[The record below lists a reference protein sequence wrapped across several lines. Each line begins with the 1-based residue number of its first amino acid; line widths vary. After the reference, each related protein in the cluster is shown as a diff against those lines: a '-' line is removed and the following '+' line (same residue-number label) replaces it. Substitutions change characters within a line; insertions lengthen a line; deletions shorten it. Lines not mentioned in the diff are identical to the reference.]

1 MSFEDLIIFGI
12 GMNVTA
18 GLGALAFAWFDDRWG
33 SKRVIYISLVALI
46 MLSTAILI
54 VEDVTLFWIFGLSL
68 GIFVGPAHSA
78 SRSLMARIA
87 PEDIRT
93 EMFGL
98 YALSGKA
105 TAFLGPLAVGFLTY
119 AFDSQRVGMSAITIF
134 FIVGGLLL
142 MGVRQAKGPIAS
154 T

>member
-1 MSFEDLIIFGI
+1 MALII
-12 GMNVTA
+12 
-18 GLGALAFAWFDDRWG
+18 
-33 SKRVIYISLVALI
+33 
-46 MLSTAILI
+46 LSTAILI

-68 GIFVGPAHSA
+68 GIFVGPAQSA

-105 TAFLGPLAVGFLTY
+105 IAFLGPLAVAGLTA
-119 AFDSQRVGMSAITIF
+119 AFDSQRVGMSAIVIF
-134 FIVGGLLL
+134 FVVGGVLLI
-142 MGVRQAKGPIAS
+142 GVLEAKGPIATGS
-154 T
+154 K